1 LALIIEEKSP
11 LSLENQR
18 RVDSPFG
25 ERSTTAEVINGHD
38 LTGRTALV
46 TGGYSGIGLE
56 TVRALAGAGA
66 RVLVPARDPARAK
79 AALDGLGQV
88 EVLALDLADP
98 ASAAACAADVRE
110 RTPVLDLLICNAG
123 IMACPEQRTPSGREL
138 QFATNHLGHFVLAN
152 ALSDLMAE
160 RPGARLI
167 MLSSVAHMVSALN
180 LDDPD
185 FRATPYD
192 KWQAYGRSKTAN
204 ALFALGFNARHA
216 GQGVE
221 AFSVHPGGIMTGLQ
235 RDMDEAEMRALG
247 WIEADGSVNA
257 RFKSVEQGAATTVW
271 AAVSP
276 LLTGRGGAYCEDCN
290 IAEPAQ
296 ERGWSGV
303 RPYAVDP
310 QISERLW
317 TLSEQLL
324 AQG

>member
-1 LALIIEEKSP
+1 MSI
-11 LSLENQR
+11 ENQR

-25 ERSTTAEVINGHD
+25 ARSTAAEVINGHD

-56 TVRALAGAGA
+56 TVRALTSAGA
-66 RVLVPARDPARAK
+66 RVLVPARDRARAK
-79 AALDGLGQV
+79 AALSGLDRV

-98 ASAAACAADVRE
+98 ASVAACAADVRE
-110 RTPVLDLLICNAG
+110 RTPMLDLLICNAG

-152 ALSDLMAE
+152 ALSDLMAG
-160 RPGARLI
+160 RPGARLV
-167 MLSSVAHMVSALN
+167 MLSSVAHMVSAVN

-303 RPYAVDP
+303 RHYAVDP
-310 QISERLW
+310 EIAERLW

>member
-1 LALIIEEKSP
+1 M
-11 LSLENQR
+11 SLENQR

-25 ERSTTAEVINGHD
+25 ARSTAAQVIAGHD

-56 TVRALAGAGA
+56 TVRALTGAGA
-66 RVLVPARDPARAK
+66 RVLVPARDAARART
-79 AALDGLGQV
+79 ALAGLERV

-98 ASAAACAADVRE
+98 ASAAACAAIVRE
-110 RTPVLDLLICNAG
+110 RVEALDLLICNAG

-152 ALSDLMAE
+152 GLADLMKGRE
-160 RPGARLI
+160 GARLV
-167 MLSSVAHMVSALN
+167 MLSSVAHMVSPVDF
-180 LDDPD
+180 DDPD
-185 FRATPYD
+185 FTKRAYE
-192 KWQAYGRSKTAN
+192 KWTAYGQSKTAN
-204 ALFALGFNARHA
+204 ALFALGFNAHHA
-216 GQGVE
+216 GDGVE

-257 RFKSVEQGAATTVW
+257 RFKSVEEGAATTVW

-276 LLTGRGGAYCEDCN
+276 LLTRRGGAYCEDCN

-303 RPYAVDP
+303 RAYAVDP
-310 QISERLW
+310 DGAERLW
-317 TLSEQLL
+317 TLSERLL
-324 AQG
+324 AES

>member
-1 LALIIEEKSP
+1 M
-11 LSLENQR
+11 SLENQR

-25 ERSTTAEVINGHD
+25 ARTTAAQVINGHD
-38 LTGRTALV
+38 LTGRTTLV

-98 ASAAACAADVRE
+98 ASAAACAGDVRE
-110 RTPVLDLLICNAG
+110 RTPMLDLLICNAG

-138 QFATNHLGHFVLAN
+138 QFATNHLGHFALAN
-152 ALSDLMAE
+152 ALSDLMAG
-160 RPGARLI
+160 RPGARLV
-167 MLSSVAHMVSALN
+167 MLSSVAHMVSPVDF
-180 LDDPD
+180 DDPD
-185 FRATPYD
+185 FTTRAYE
-192 KWQAYGRSKTAN
+192 KWTAYGQSKTAN

-276 LLTGRGGAYCEDCN
+276 LLAGRGGAYCEDCN

-303 RPYAVDP
+303 RPYAVDRDGA
-310 QISERLW
+310 ERLW
-317 TLSEQLL
+317 TLSERLL
-324 AQG
+324 AEG

>member
-1 LALIIEEKSP
+1 MSI
-11 LSLENQR
+11 ENQR

-25 ERSTTAEVINGHD
+25 ARSTAAQVMNGHD

-56 TVRALAGAGA
+56 TVRALVGAGA
-66 RVLVPARDPARAK
+66 RVLVPARDAARAK
-79 AALDGLGQV
+79 AALAGFERV

-98 ASAAACAADVRE
+98 ASAAGCADVVRE
-110 RTPVLDLLICNAG
+110 RVEALDLLICNAG
-123 IMACPEQRTPSGREL
+123 IMACPEQRTPAGREL

-152 ALSDLMAE
+152 GLGALMAG
-160 RPGARLI
+160 RPGARLV
-167 MLSSVAHMVSALN
+167 MLSSVAHMVSQVDF
-180 LDDPD
+180 DDPD
-185 FRATPYD
+185 FTKRDYE
-192 KWQAYGRSKTAN
+192 KWTAYGQSKTAN

-235 RDMDEAEMRALG
+235 RDMDQAEMRALG

-257 RFKSVEQGAATTVW
+257 RFKSVEEGAATTAW

-310 QISERLW
+310 ELAERLW
-317 TLSEQLL
+317 TLSERFL
-324 AQG
+324 AEG

>member
-1 LALIIEEKSP
+1 M
-11 LSLENQR
+11 SLENQR